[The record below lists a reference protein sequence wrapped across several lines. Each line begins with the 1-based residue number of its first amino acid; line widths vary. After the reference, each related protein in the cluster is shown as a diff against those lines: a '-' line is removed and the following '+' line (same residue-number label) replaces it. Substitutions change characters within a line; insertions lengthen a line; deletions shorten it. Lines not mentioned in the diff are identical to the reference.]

1 MVNVPPNQ
9 KKMFR
14 LTVTTRTGQ
23 MRRDKHR
30 VPEPRQ
36 PRNWLQRLG
45 VVTVGL
51 VFLPIALFSF
61 TVFIGLFLSM
71 ITVVMA
77 SGLCLRSKFK
87 RTQSRH
93 IVNSEVVSDKDDH
106 EKLLN

>member
-1 MVNVPPNQ
+1 
-9 KKMFR
+9 
-14 LTVTTRTGQ
+14 